1 MVKTKNKLSWEE
13 IVDLQH
19 NARKLQTKNPELR
32 KGQAFYNVLH
42 SRYPNIANKITGT
55 IIDPFYLD
63 KRLEDCLWAISSGK
77 YPEKM
82 EI

>member
-1 MVKTKNKLSWEE
+1 MKSKNKLSWEE
-13 IVDLQH
+13 IVNLQRD
-19 NARKLQTKNPELR
+19 ARKLRILHGELR
-32 KGQAFYNVLH
+32 KGQAFYNILH
-42 SRYPNIANKITGT
+42 SKYPNIANKITGT

-63 KRLEDCLWAISSGK
+63 ERLIDCFYAISSGD